1 MTFNFLQA
9 EEAERLK
16 RLEQQRKELLEK
28 VFIEQIRK
36 QKELEAEQY
45 YQQQNQLL
53 QLQRLHQLKLLQEE
67 HNGGSGAAGAI
78 RQHATSLDIEIAG
91 KAGFPITV
99 SSGEE
104 QEIPTPDA
112 KEDEMD
118 DPNNAGLHVD
128 DRLNVANADG
138 RVLVN
143 VGHPDT
149 DPDIFLAPQIQRMIK
164 PHQVRT
170 QD

>member
-1 MTFNFLQA
+1 M
-9 EEAERLK
+9 
-16 RLEQQRKELLEK
+16 EK

-67 HNGGSGAAGAI
+67 QNGGGGGSS
-78 RQHATSLDIEIAG
+78 HPPPTSLDMAIAG
-91 KAGFPITV
+91 RAGFPITV

-112 KEDEMD
+112 KGAAAGEAATGDEMD

-143 VGHPDT
+143 VGHPDA

-164 PHQVRT
+164 PHQVRKWIFSNFET
-170 QD
+170 GVLKRS

>member
-1 MTFNFLQA
+1 M
-9 EEAERLK
+9 
-16 RLEQQRKELLEK
+16 EK

-67 HNGGSGAAGAI
+67 HNGGGGGGRERPIQS
-78 RQHATSLDIEIAG
+78 TSLDMAIAG
-91 KAGFPITV
+91 RAGFPINV

-104 QEIPTPDA
+104 QEIPTPGDA
-112 KEDEMD
+112 KDDGSAEMD

-128 DRLNVANADG
+128 DRLNVPNADG

-143 VGHPDT
+143 VGHPDS

-164 PHQVRT
+164 PHQVET
-170 QD
+170 TIFSQTT

>member
-1 MTFNFLQA
+1 M
-9 EEAERLK
+9 K

-67 HNGGSGAAGAI
+67 HNGGGG
-78 RQHATSLDIEIAG
+78 RGQPPATSLDMAIAG
-91 KAGFPITV
+91 RAGFPITL

-104 QEIPTPDA
+104 QEIPTPNA
-112 KEDEMD
+112 TKEDQELD

-164 PHQVRT
+164 PHQVRNVWFT
-170 QD
+170 IFVLFQTPPL